1 MFVSSAAELCHR
13 GQQNRETPLRQ
24 IENSRFEIR
33 CIDGLSNPYLVL
45 AAIIGAGVQGVIDK
59 QPLKMKPCLV
69 DPSTLPA
76 KVREDLGI
84 RQKFPG
90 SLGEALDCLMA
101 DKGLEGILGQAA
113 VGNYVTVKKEESAM
127 LEDMDPEKR
136 RHWLIERY

>member
-1 MFVSSAAELCHR
+1 MSLVADLCHR

-45 AAIIGAGVQGVIDK
+45 AAIIGAGVQGVLDK

-69 DPSTLPA
+69 DPSTLSENE
-76 KVREDLGI
+76 REDLGI
-84 RQKFPG
+84 RQRFPKN
-90 SLGEALDCLMA
+90 LAEALDCLVA
-101 DKGLEGILGQAA
+101 DEGLERILGQAA
-113 VGNYVTVKKEESAM
+113 VENYVTVKKEESEM
-127 LEDMDPEKR
+127 LEDMDPGKR